1 MEEDQNEQNVPV
13 TEQSNVEEVH
23 EEQPASSRVS
33 FPTIGEPKKGN
44 GGKTLLI
51 IGILVLVGILG
62 FVIYKSASQRSE
74 TVSEEPTP
82 FENLTSP
89 SGEENPVATPTPKPV
104 DRSKVKI
111 QIQNGTGITGE
122 AAYLQTQL
130 KGLGYTDV
138 TVSNAAQQ
146 NATTTYVTFS
156 NALSSDVV
164 SEITKKLESL
174 YQNVSTTNSATSSV
188 SVLVVTGLRK
198 GATPKPS
205 ATPVVTSTPTP
216 TPTPQ

>member
-23 EEQPASSRVS
+23 EEQPTSSRVS

-62 FVIYKSASQRSE
+62 FVIYKSASQRTEGLE
-74 TVSEEPTP
+74 TEPTP

-89 SGEENPVATPTPKPV
+89 EETEPTPSSTPVAV
-104 DRSKVKI
+104 DKSKIKI

-130 KGLGYTDV
+130 KNLGYTDI
-138 TVSNAAQQ
+138 TVGNSSQQ

-156 NALSSDVV
+156 NALSSSVV
-164 SEITKKLESL
+164 SEIKQKLDAI
-174 YQNVSTTNSATSSV
+174 YQNVSSTNSATSSV
-188 SVLVVTGLRK
+188 DILVVTGLKK

-205 ATPVVTSTPTP
+205 PTPTVTPTP
-216 TPTPQ
+216 TSTSTSQ